1 MKFNFLEGFIKFEFD
16 WKAVVAISIASAIA
30 VIFG

>member
-1 MKFNFLEGFIKFEFD
+1 MKFNLFEGFLVFEFD
-16 WKAVVAISIASAIA
+16 WKAVVAMSIASAIA